1 MVSREWARAIIT
13 KYGKCDASTLY
24 DPFSAD
30 WTITQEGN
38 RRIVYPML
46 AIEDGTGKYED
57 PGQAQMHKL
66 SHSAHLSIRTYV

>member
-1 MVSREWARAIIT
+1 V
-13 KYGKCDASTLY
+13 Y

-46 AIEDGTGKYED
+46 AIEDGTGKYDDE
-57 PGQAQMHKL
+57 GQAQMHAL
-66 SHSAHLSIRTYV
+66 SHSAHLGSSTYI

>member
-1 MVSREWARAIIT
+1 MMLSREWARAIIT
-13 KYGKCDASTLY
+13 KYGNADSPTAY

-46 AIEDGTGKYED
+46 AIEDA
-57 PGQAQMHKL
+57 GQAQMHSL
-66 SHSAHLSIRTYV
+66 LHSAHLGSSAYI